1 MFRSSLSCN
10 ILILLLRGHRNK
22 APQYSTLQRVFPEFD
37 ENINDRISNKE
48 IKIRN
53 HPGIIRTANVNLPD
67 NLKKAIID
75 ILCGVSKKHLIT
87 ESQSF
92 MRYLHSRQPPVE
104 KNSIK
109 SITAAIKEEVENTF
123 NVERAALSEEQ
134 REYFDNLVQ
143 LNTSNILK
151 QRIYNWQPIIFTR
164 YTGLQYLFARAA
176 AEYAVISWVFHEIK
190 VRENF
195 MPKTLFDFGSGVGTV
210 VWAANETW
218 GNSLKEIFCVDTS
231 KDMICLSE
239 DLIDSYQ
246 KELKNKLSYR
256 QFLPIHPTYDIVVSA
271 YSLMELPSTATRIE
285 TLLKLWCKTN
295 KYLVLIEQGTTAGF
309 NVISEARKF
318 LLEAIKDEKSNMEA
332 HIFSPCPHD
341 LDCPKLNRAGH
352 NPCHFQITYNSYPQ
366 KEQPKKELFTYV
378 VISKEPRKS
387 DDKQWPR
394 IVRPVLCKSRHVIC
408 RMCTSSGTLQE
419 IIFSPAKHGRIPYMC
434 AKSSKWGD
442 RLPLSIKYPTEQQ
455 AEDQTENK
463 VNRPFND

>member
-1 MFRSSLSCN
+1 MFHSYLSCN
-10 ILILLLRGHRNK
+10 ILMPLLRSHRIKK
-22 APQYSTLQRVFPEFD
+22 ARQYSTLQRIIPEFD
-37 ENINDRISNKE
+37 ENISDRISNKE

-53 HPGIIRTANVNLPD
+53 HPGIIRNANVNLPD
-67 NLKKAIID
+67 NLKNAFVD
-75 ILCGVSKKHLIT
+75 ILSGVSKKQLIK

-92 MRYLHSRQPPVE
+92 ARYLHSRQPPAE
-104 KNSIK
+104 KNSLK
-109 SITAAIKEEVENTF
+109 SQITAVKEEVENAF
-123 NVERAALSEEQ
+123 NVDRAGLSEEQ

-164 YTGLQYLFARAA
+164 YTGLQYLFARGA
-176 AEYAVISWVFHEIK
+176 AEYAVISRVFHEIK
-190 VRENF
+190 IRENF
-195 MPKTLFDFGSGVGTV
+195 MPNTLFDFGSGVGTA

-218 GNSLKEIFCVDTS
+218 GNSLKEIFCVDAS

-256 QFLPIHPTYDIVVSA
+256 QFLPIHPNYDIVVSA
-271 YSLMELPSTATRIE
+271 YSLMELPSTETRLE
-285 TLLKLWCKTN
+285 TLAKLWSKTN

-309 NVISEARKF
+309 KVIAEARQF

-341 LDCPKLNRAGH
+341 MDCPKLNMAGH
-352 NPCHFQITYNSYPQ
+352 NPCHFQIAYNSYPQ
-366 KEQPKKELFTYV
+366 KKQPKKELFSYV
-378 VISKEPRKS
+378 VFSKELRKS

-419 IIFSPAKHGRIPYMC
+419 IIFTPTKHGRIPYKC

-442 RLPLSIKYPTEQQ
+442 RLPLSIKYLTEQQ
-455 AEDQTENK
+455 ADDQAENK
-463 VNRPFND
+463 VK